1 MVVKTVLLEE
11 VGIGGVMRHLISLV
25 HYGKPKKSKGEK
37 MMAVKI
43 EDVNESKL
51 EELQGKIIGDVAGS
65 MGLLLAYFGDKLGLY
80 SALAEISPAT
90 SQELADKTGMNE
102 RYVREWLSANAAGGY
117 VNYDTASNYFS
128 MTPEQ
133 AVIFSAEGNPACMQ
147 GFFQAVVSV
156 YADEPKVADIFRTG
170 QGLPWGDH
178 SECLFC
184 GTERF
189 FRPMYAENLVDSWIP
204 ALDGVREKL
213 ESGAKV
219 ADIGCGH
226 GSSTIIMA
234 QAFPNSTFYG
244 FDFHEPSI
252 EHARERARSVGVASN
267 TTFEVVTAK
276 EYPGKDYDFVA
287 IFDALHDMGDPVGAS
302 KHIASSLSDGGTFML
317 VEPFAGDSLE
327 ENIHP
332 LGQIYYSFSTMICV
346 PVSRSQ
352 EVGLGLG
359 AQAGQKRL
367 TEVLNEGGFSQVRRA
382 AETPTNMVLE
392 VRV

>member
-1 MVVKTVLLEE
+1 
-11 VGIGGVMRHLISLV
+11 
-25 HYGKPKKSKGEK
+25 
-37 MMAVKI
+37 MAVKI

-51 EELQGKIIGDVAGS
+51 EELQGKVIGDVAGS
-65 MGLLLAYFGDKLGLY
+65 VGLLLAYFGDKLGLY

-90 SQELADKTGMNE
+90 SQELADNTGMNE

-133 AVIFSAEGNPACMQ
+133 AVIFAAEGNPACMQ

-219 ADIGCGH
+219 ADIGCGY

-252 EHARERARSVGVASN
+252 EHAQERARAAGVASN

-276 EYPGKDYDFVA
+276 EYPGKDYDLVA

-302 KHIASSLSDGGTFML
+302 KHIANSLSDGGTFML

-346 PVSRSQ
+346 PASRSQ

-392 VRV
+392 ARV